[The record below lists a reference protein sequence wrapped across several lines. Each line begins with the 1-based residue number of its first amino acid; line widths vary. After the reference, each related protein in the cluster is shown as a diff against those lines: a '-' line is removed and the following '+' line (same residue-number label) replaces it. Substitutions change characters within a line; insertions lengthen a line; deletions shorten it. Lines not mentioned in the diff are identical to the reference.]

1 MARTCASHGTP
12 GLGLLPEAAAQA
24 QAEAVKP
31 TGSPVV
37 RKGSRTGDGQ
47 ICGGHMRVQVPAIQ
61 IGQDPTERFQE
72 AATHRAGFSRFGRR
86 SRHDGEAGSVRVP
99 GDGNPRRIG
108 RTQSRFRPATA
119 TTGALE
125 QSGAQG

>member
-1 MARTCASHGTP
+1 VAV
-12 GLGLLPEAAAQA
+12 EA

-31 TGSPVV
+31 TGSPAV

-47 ICGGHMRVQVPAIQ
+47 ISGRHMRVQVPVIK
-61 IGQDPTERFQE
+61 IGQHPTERFQE
-72 AATHRAGFSRFGRR
+72 AATHRVGFSCFGKR
-86 SRHDGEAGSVRVP
+86 SRHDGETGSERVP
-99 GDGNPRRIG
+99 GDGNSRRSG